1 MMMTVDAAVER
12 IAGRAIPE
20 TVVWVAIIAIAM
32 EEETPMIPAMKCSV
46 LISNTNFILG
56 YECDE
61 IDEDDE
67 LILNVEVIIL

>member
-1 MMMTVDAAVER
+1 MITVYAAVDR
-12 IAGRAIPE
+12 IAGSAIPCRE
-20 TVVWVAIIAIAM
+20 VCVATIAMAM

-46 LISNTNFILG
+46 LISNTNFIRG

-67 LILNVEVIIL
+67 LILNVEVIIP

>member
-1 MMMTVDAAVER
+1 
-12 IAGRAIPE
+12 
-20 TVVWVAIIAIAM
+20 M

>member
-1 MMMTVDAAVER
+1 
-12 IAGRAIPE
+12 
-20 TVVWVAIIAIAM
+20 M

-46 LISNTNFILG
+46 LISNTNFIRG